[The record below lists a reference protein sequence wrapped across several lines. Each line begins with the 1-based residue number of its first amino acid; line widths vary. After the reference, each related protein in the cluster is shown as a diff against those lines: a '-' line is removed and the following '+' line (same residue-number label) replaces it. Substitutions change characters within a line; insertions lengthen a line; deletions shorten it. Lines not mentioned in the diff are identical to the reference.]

1 MTAATSKPNRST
13 KLLALLHCSGAT
25 PSERASARLRL
36 REMNV
41 PDCRCQICVP
51 PPPKKPFERSDY
63 IERQEARIKY
73 HADRPD
79 AVSWACG
86 VARDI
91 RKKHSPLEI
100 DDFGMSLDAIV
111 EKYPS
116 PHADRII
123 LAEELGQHRM
133 KVCGGWVEISVALWR
148 VC

>member
-1 MTAATSKPNRST
+1 MNAATQTSRSA
-13 KLLALLHCSGAT
+13 KILALLHCPNAT
-25 PSERASARLRL
+25 PGERASARLRL
-36 REMNV
+36 RELGV
-41 PDCRCQICVP
+41 ECRCKRCLPQP
-51 PPPKKPFERSDY
+51 QSKKPFERSDY

-73 HADRPD
+73 RAARPD
-79 AVSWACG
+79 AVLWACG

-91 RKKHSPLEI
+91 RKKHGPLEI
-100 DDFGMSLDAIV
+100 DDFSMSLDAIV

-148 VC
+148 VY